1 MSIPGAGLVAAAHQ
15 GVVALRNRLYDS
27 GRLKVRSLPR
37 PVISVGNLTLGGT
50 GKTPLVESLARLLA
64 DEGNLVCILSRGHA
78 GVRRTEPLLVADLRR
93 LHAGPSVAGDEP
105 YLLARRLPG
114 VSVVVGA
121 NRHAAG
127 LFALERLPV
136 HLFLLDDGFQH
147 RGLRRD
153 LDLVLVDATNP
164 WGGNHLLPAGTL
176 REPRTALRRAHAIG
190 LTRLH
195 QCDGSA
201 ARALQEEIQKIAP
214 GVPLFGTRARL
225 TGLRRVG
232 ARGILPVSA
241 VSGRNVLAFAGIGRP
256 DSFFADLES
265 LGARIVARRAFQDHH
280 PYTRFDMARLLEVA
294 SSSGAEMLV
303 TTEKDAVR
311 LPPPP
316 GNAPAFLA
324 LRQSVEAEDPAAL
337 LRFIVSKLPG
347 TK

>member
-64 DEGNLVCILSRGHA
+64 DEGYLVCILSRGHA
-78 GVRRTEPLLVADLRR
+78 GVRRTEPLLVSDLRR

-105 YLLARRLPG
+105 YLL
-114 VSVVVGA
+114 
-121 NRHAAG
+121 
-127 LFALERLPV
+127 
-136 HLFLLDDGFQH
+136 
-147 RGLRRD
+147 
-153 LDLVLVDATNP
+153 
-164 WGGNHLLPAGTL
+164 GNHLLPAGTL

-214 GVPLFGTRARL
+214 GVPLFGTRARI

-232 ARGILPVSA
+232 ARGIQPVSA
-241 VSGRNVLAFAGIGRP
+241 VSGRKVLAFAGIGRP